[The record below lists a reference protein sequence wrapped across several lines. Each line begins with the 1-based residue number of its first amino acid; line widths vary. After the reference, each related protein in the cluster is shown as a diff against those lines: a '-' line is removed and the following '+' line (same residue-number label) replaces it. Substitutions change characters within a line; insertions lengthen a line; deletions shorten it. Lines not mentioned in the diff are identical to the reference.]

1 MRALAE
7 ALADAGGM
15 AAPRERGAQLRGLLE
30 DELRRGA
37 AELAQARSG
46 YGDPLVAAAAPA
58 AEGDAVIAVA
68 PVTAALRADPD
79 AAPERGWLLV
89 AALVG
94 SLVEAVGDGA
104 LQAGVL
110 HDCLALR
117 IEGDPAAAELVPLA
131 FEDQVKPVDR
141 LRAGALAVP
150 DHVLAEAGDWRAPI
164 GPAHPLRI
172 AAHVARL
179 GGHPAD
185 AASLAEHED
194 AVLALL
200 EAGAPAVVRPHE
212 DPDPARRVARRI
224 LQRLNGMG
232 KWGGYHTE
240 FSHLARGFA
249 GNDKKLADEMGE
261 RLLDAGLLAEK
272 PSVGQRH
279 VFLNPRRAKE
289 IHAMIE
295 RGDAPADLK
304 LP

>member
-1 MRALAE
+1 MRALAD

-15 AAPRERGAQLRGLLE
+15 AAPRERGAQLRKLL
-30 DELRRGA
+30 DGELRRGRE
-37 AELAQARSG
+37 ELGEKRSG
-46 YGDPLVAAAAPA
+46 YDDPLVT
-58 AEGDAVIAVA
+58 AVA
-68 PVTAALRADPD
+68 PSDQAVVAVLPVAVGLRADPD
-79 AAPERGWLLV
+79 AAPERGWLMT

-94 SLVEAVGDGA
+94 ALVEAVGGGE
-104 LQAGVL
+104 LRAGSFDD
-110 HDCLALR
+110 HLALR
-117 IEGDPAAAELVPLA
+117 IVGDPSSAELVPLA
-131 FEDQVKPVDR
+131 FEDQVRPVDR
-141 LRAGALAVP
+141 LRAGAVAVP
-150 DHVLAEAGDWRAPI
+150 AYLLEQAADWRDPI

-172 AAHVARL
+172 AARVARL
-179 GGHPAD
+179 GGPPAG

-200 EAGAPAVVRPHE
+200 EASAPAVTRPHE
-212 DPDPARRVARRI
+212 DPDPAKRVARRI

-249 GNDKKLADEMGE
+249 GNDKKLADDVGE
-261 RLLDAGLLAEK
+261 RLLQAGLLVEK

-289 IHAMIE
+289 IHALIE
-295 RGDAPADLK
+295 RGDGPPDLK